1 MKKIKFIDGP
11 NLNLLGKREPE
22 IYGTQTLDDIHKLVD
37 FHIKEKK
44 YEIETSFF
52 QSNSEGEIVDC
63 IQSSNQEFDG
73 LIINAAGFS
82 HTSVALLDAL
92 LAVQIPKIE
101 IHLTNLFKREDFRHH
116 SFISKGVNGVIC
128 GFGSNSYLLAVD
140 GISKLIYVVRY
151 VR

>member
-22 IYGTQTLDDIHKLVD
+22 IYGSETLDDIHKLVNA
-37 FHIKEKK
+37 HIKEKK
-44 YEIETSFF
+44 YEIKTSFF

-63 IQSSNQEFDG
+63 IQNSNQAYNG
-73 LIINAAGFS
+73 IIINAAGFS

-92 LAVQIPKIE
+92 LAIQIPKIE

-140 GISKLIYVVRY
+140 GINKLI
-151 VR
+151 

>member
-22 IYGTQTLDDIHKLVD
+22 IYGSESLDDIHKLVIA
-37 FHIKEKK
+37 HIEKRK

-63 IQSSNQEFDG
+63 IQGSNENSDG
-73 LIINAAGFS
+73 IIINAAGFS

-92 LAVQIPKIE
+92 LAIQIPKIE
-101 IHLTNLFKREDFRHH
+101 IHLTNLFKRENFRHH
-116 SFISKGVNGVIC
+116 SFISRGVNGVIC
-128 GFGSNSYLLAVD
+128 GFGANSYLLAVD
-140 GISKLIYVVRY
+140 GINKLI
-151 VR
+151 

>member
-22 IYGTQTLDDIHKLVD
+22 IYGSETLDDFHKLVKS
-37 FHIKEKK
+37 HIIEKK
-44 YEIETSFF
+44 YDIETFFF

-63 IQSSNQEFDG
+63 IQSSSQTSDG

-92 LAVQIPKIE
+92 LAIQIPKIE
-101 IHLTNLFKREDFRHH
+101 IHLTNLFKREGFRHH

-128 GFGSNSYLLAVD
+128 GFGANSYLLAVD
-140 GISKLIYVVRY
+140 GINKLI
-151 VR
+151 

>member
-22 IYGTQTLDDIHKLVD
+22 IYGSETLDDIHKLVNS
-37 FHIKEKK
+37 HIMEKK
-44 YEIETSFF
+44 YKIKCSFF

-63 IQSSNQEFDG
+63 IQNSGQTFDG

-92 LAVQIPKIE
+92 LSIQIPKIE

-140 GISKLIYVVRY
+140 GINKLI
-151 VR
+151 

>member
-1 MKKIKFIDGP
+1 MKKIIFIDGP

-22 IYGTQTLDDIHKLVD
+22 VYGTETLDDIHRLVQL
-37 FHIKEKK
+37 HIAERK
-44 YEIETSFF
+44 YEIEPSFF
-52 QSNSEGEIVDC
+52 QSNSEGEIVSR
-63 IQSSNQEFDG
+63 IQSSNELAKG

-92 LAVQIPKIE
+92 LAIQIPKIE

-128 GFGSNSYLLAVD
+128 GFGANTYLLAVD
-140 GISKLIYVVRY
+140 GISKLI
-151 VR
+151 

>member
-1 MKKIKFIDGP
+1 MKKIQIIDGP

-22 IYGTQTLDDIHKLVD
+22 IYGSETLDDIHKLVNS
-37 FHIKEKK
+37 HIEEKK
-44 YEIETSFF
+44 YDIVTSFF

-63 IQSSNQEFDG
+63 IQNSGQTSDG

-92 LAVQIPKIE
+92 LSIQIPKIE

-140 GISKLIYVVRY
+140 GINKLI
-151 VR
+151 

>member
-22 IYGTQTLDDIHKLVD
+22 IYGSDTLDDIQKSIQS
-37 FHIKEKK
+37 HIIEKK
-44 YEIETSFF
+44 YDIETFFF

-63 IQSSNQEFDG
+63 IQSSGQNSDG

-92 LAVQIPKIE
+92 LAIQIPKIE

-128 GFGSNSYLLAVD
+128 GFGANSYLLAVD
-140 GISKLIYVVRY
+140 GINKLI
-151 VR
+151 